1 MKFML
6 IMFQGVSKDSEGNL
20 KRSSPDSG
28 VGDRTEMEG
37 GSNEIDSSINTSL
50 NSEDRTEMED
60 ELDEIEMKS
69 NEIDSNQSENSRV
82 VRNPP
87 DSNIKPSMNSDPL
100 ESEEKTVLT
109 ASSNNDEHDSEDDDY
124 HLVKYEAS
132 EDKLAV
138 PDSNSCAKDLQDD
151 STNNFLLITGLSN
164 ENDSNQ
170 SEYSRAVIANS
181 SESNTDTSGNSGG
194 WPEIDSNINT
204 SLNIGELQSGEER
217 EATSS
222 EDELYRPTEDVTT
235 LTQIARPLLNSPA
248 REL

>member
-1 MKFML
+1 
-6 IMFQGVSKDSEGNL
+6 MFQGVSKDSEGNL

-37 GSNEIDSSINTSL
+37 GSNDSSINTSL
-50 NSEDRTEMED
+50 NSEDRTEMEC

-82 VRNPP
+82 LGNPP
-87 DSNIKPSMNSDPL
+87 DSNIKPSMNSGPL
-100 ESEEKTVLT
+100 ESEEETEFT

-124 HLVKYEAS
+124 RLVKYEAS
-132 EDKLAV
+132 EGRLAV
-138 PDSNSCAKDLQDD
+138 PDSNSPAKDLQDD
-151 STNNFLLITGLSN
+151 STNNFLLTGLPN
-164 ENDSNQ
+164 GNDSNQ
-170 SEYSRAVIANS
+170 SEYSRVVIANS
-181 SESNTDTSGNSGG
+181 SASNTDTSGNSGG
-194 WPEIDSNINT
+194 WTELDSNINK
-204 SLNIGELQSGEER
+204 SLNSGELHSREEG